1 MRRHLIRLSQDCCIR
16 SGLAVI
22 ASAGSTAAEQK
33 VPDGIDQDVVADG
46 ELRKR
51 RGWTSLR
58 PSGELLNWFC
68 AILNKRTPYRSK
80 FFQIQSPRLQ
90 NKSLPT
96 RQLTNVTWRRI
107 MKAVIASLLFAATIT
122 ASPAF
127 ARDYSRN
134 AAHQQGDSVYQGN
147 QYLGSDP
154 DPQVQ
159 FDLER
164 EAGSRHGGY

>member
-1 MRRHLIRLSQDCCIR
+1 LVLRNIEQEDAVPIQVFPDPITR
-16 SGLAVI
+16 SP
-22 ASAGSTAAEQK
+22 EQ
-33 VPDGIDQDVVADG
+33 
-46 ELRKR
+46 E
-51 RGWTSLR
+51 
-58 PSGELLNWFC
+58 
-68 AILNKRTPYRSK
+68 
-80 FFQIQSPRLQ
+80 
-90 NKSLPT
+90 
-96 RQLTNVTWRRI
+96 LTNATWRRI

-134 AAHQQGDSVYQGN
+134 ATHQQGDSVYQGN

>member
-1 MRRHLIRLSQDCCIR
+1 MTLSRMVSAEMPRLNLAAAFGRVAQLVLRNFEQEDAVLIQ
-16 SGLAVI
+16 
-22 ASAGSTAAEQK
+22 
-33 VPDGIDQDVVADG
+33 
-46 ELRKR
+46 
-51 RGWTSLR
+51 
-58 PSGELLNWFC
+58 
-68 AILNKRTPYRSK
+68 
-80 FFQIQSPRLQ
+80 FFQIQSPRLE

-96 RQLTNVTWRRI
+96 RQLTNATWRRI